1 MSCKTCNECQRITG
15 ANIKDIDTL
24 QGLDESGCVSL
35 EKPDHF
41 ICRIL
46 NTFPTGNPLYVGDAF
61 IKAYGND
68 CKFHT
73 LDITP
78 EKVCEKLS
86 SQQLGATSYIG
97 SGLKF
102 YADDC
107 KKHPIDFTGLYAHT
121 KLKELPAGNP
131 NEDTS
136 YIGIDGSWHK
146 ISQCDTARPI
156 ASGSPVLSNT
166 QGCLVKAPAPIAY
179 HKSSSQNV
187 ANGTATVINY
197 ENKKWDSSNNVTT
210 GSTWAYTAPVTGV
223 YHVSASTV
231 IEQLALDINTSD
243 STPNVAIQVYINGSL
258 FSKLAQTNTSIKFP
272 KIDGTDFA
280 RQDFYHVS
288 GGRDI
293 LLNAGDK
300 LDIRVS
306 VSMKTGGTTRIL
318 DDTTFAQYNN
328 NEPLNE
334 NYFTIHYVGAV

>member
-24 QGLDESGCVSL
+24 QGLDESGCLSL
-35 EKPDHF
+35 EKPSHF
-41 ICRIL
+41 ICRTL
-46 NTFPTGNPLYVGDAF
+46 NTFLTGSPLYVGDATLQV
-61 IKAYGND
+61 YGND
-68 CKFHT
+68 CKSHT

-86 SQQLGATSYIG
+86 SQQAGVTSYIG
-97 SGLKF
+97 SNLNF

-107 KKHPIDFTGLYAHT
+107 KKHKIDFTGLYAHQ
-121 KLKELPAGNP
+121 KLKELPTGTANQ
-131 NEDTS
+131 NTTYLS
-136 YIGIDGSWHK
+136 SDGSWNPV
-146 ISQCDTARPI
+146 SQCDANRMV
-156 ASGSPVLSNT
+156 ASGTPVLSNLS
-166 QGCLVKAPAPIAY
+166 GCLVKAPAPAAY

-187 ANGTATVINY
+187 SNGTATVINY
-197 ENKKWDSSNNVTT
+197 ENKRWDSSNSVVT
-210 GSTWAYTAPVTGV
+210 GSTWAYTAPITGV
-223 YHVSASTV
+223 YHVSASVV
-231 IEQLALDINTSD
+231 IEQLPLDVNTSD
-243 STPNVAIQVYINGSL
+243 PTPNVAIQAHVNGNL
-258 FSKLAQTNTSIKFP
+258 YSKLAQTNTSIKFP
-272 KIDGTDFA
+272 KIDETDFA

-288 GGRDI
+288 GGRDV

-306 VSMKTGGTTRIL
+306 ISMKAGGTTKIL